1 MLTYQLERVNWTELL
16 ARFSGGRLPGM
27 LALLVVVLIGAQL
40 ADFTWVL
47 VEQLTART
55 EQKQLHTQVPTAGKR
70 SDSRQSVNTVV
81 GYHLFGKVDAVQ
93 ALSKVPVNAPT
104 TNLQLTLNGVFAAGK
119 SDGYAIISEGA
130 RDKQKLYHIGDKVAG
145 ATLQQVLPDHVVLM
159 RNGQYETL
167 RFPQLKQT
175 GLNVRAS
182 AAAPTA
188 RVGRT
193 AAMSQKRTQMLNLV
207 QIIPVNKRG
216 RLTGYRILPK
226 KDRALYN
233 KLGIRPS
240 DLVIAINGISLLDQK
255 NFSKVMQ
262 LLATANQMDIEV
274 MRQGS
279 KQSLSIVLP

>member
-16 ARFSGGRLPGM
+16 ARFSAGRLPGM
-27 LALLVVVLIGAQL
+27 LAILVVVMIGAQL

-55 EQKQLHTQVPTAGKR
+55 EQKQLRTQVPTAGKR

-81 GYHLFGKVDAVQ
+81 GHHLFGKVDAVQ
-93 ALSKVPVNAPT
+93 GVSKVPVNAPT

-167 RFPQLKQT
+167 RFPQIKQT
-175 GLNVRAS
+175 GMNVRAS
-182 AAAPTA
+182 APAAP
-188 RVGRT
+188 VGRT

-226 KDRALYN
+226 KDRVLYN

-240 DLVIAINGISLLDQK
+240 DLVVAINGISLLDQK

>member
-1 MLTYQLERVNWTELL
+1 MLAFQFERINWTELL
-16 ARFSGGRLPGM
+16 SRFSSGRLPGI
-27 LALLVVVLIGAQL
+27 LAMLVVILVGAQL

-47 VEQLTART
+47 VEQW
-55 EQKQLHTQVPTAGKR
+55 VPEAADQQQQAKVPQAGKR
-70 SDSRQSVNTVV
+70 SDSRQSVNTIVSH
-81 GYHLFGKVDAVQ
+81 HLFGKVDVVQ
-93 ALSKVPVNAPT
+93 VASKVPVNAPT

-130 RDKQKLYHIGDKVAG
+130 RDNQKLYHIGDKVAG
-145 ATLQQVLPDHVVLM
+145 ATLQQVLPDHVILM

-167 RFPQLKQT
+167 RFPKLKQS
-175 GLNVRAS
+175 GLNVKSS
-182 AAAPTA
+182 AAPVASPA
-188 RVGRT
+188 VMG
-193 AAMSQKRTQMLNLV
+193 SERTQMLNLV

-233 KLGIRPS
+233 KLGLRPS
-240 DLVIAINGISLLDQK
+240 DLVVAINGISLLDQN

-262 LLATANQMDIEV
+262 LLASANQMDVEV

-279 KQSLSIVLP
+279 KQSLRIVLP

>member
-1 MLTYQLERVNWTELL
+1 MLAYQLERINWTELL
-16 ARFSGGRLPGM
+16 ARLSSGRLPGL
-27 LALLVVVLIGAQL
+27 LAILVVVLIGAQL

-47 VEQLTART
+47 VERWTGETGQ
-55 EQKQLHTQVPTAGKR
+55 QQQHTKVPQVGKR
-70 SDSRQSVNTVV
+70 SDSRQSVNVIV
-81 GYHLFGKVDAVQ
+81 SRHLFGKVDAVQ
-93 ALSKVPVNAPT
+93 AASKVPVNAPT

-175 GLNVRAS
+175 GLSVKAS
-182 AAAPTA
+182 AAPVATP
-188 RVGRT
+188 
-193 AAMSQKRTQMLNLV
+193 AATDQKRMQMLNLV
-207 QIIPVNKRG
+207 QIIPVNRRG

-226 KDRALYN
+226 KNRALYN
-233 KLGIRPS
+233 SLGIRPS
-240 DLVIAINGISLLDQK
+240 DLVVAINGISLLDQK

-262 LLATANQMDIEV
+262 LLATANRMDIEV
-274 MRQGS
+274 MRQGN

>member
-1 MLTYQLERVNWTELL
+1 MLAYQIERINWTELL
-16 ARFSGGRLPGM
+16 TRFSNGRLPGA
-27 LALLVVVLIGAQL
+27 LALLVVILIGAQL

-47 VEQLTART
+47 VEQWVPEAA
-55 EQKQLHTQVPTAGKR
+55 KQQQLAKVPQASKR
-70 SDSRQSVNTVV
+70 SDNRQSVNAIVRH
-81 GYHLFGKVDAVQ
+81 HLFGKVDVVQ
-93 ALSKVPVNAPT
+93 ATRNVPVNAPT

-145 ATLQQVLPDHVVLM
+145 ATLQQVLPDHVILM

-167 RFPQLKQT
+167 RFPKLEQK
-175 GLNVRAS
+175 GLNLKSS
-182 AAAPTA
+182 ARRSAFPVARPAALST
-188 RVGRT
+188 
-193 AAMSQKRTQMLNLV
+193 KRTKMLNLV

-233 KLGIRPS
+233 RLGFRPS
-240 DLVIAINGISLLDQK
+240 DLVVAINGISLLDQN

-262 LLATANQMDIEV
+262 LLATAKQMDIEV
-274 MRQGS
+274 LRQGK

>member
-1 MLTYQLERVNWTELL
+1 MLTYQLEKVNWTELL

-47 VEQLTART
+47 VEQLTTDTVQR
-55 EQKQLHTQVPTAGKR
+55 QQHTQAPQVGKR
-70 SDSRQSVNTVV
+70 KDSRQSVNTIV
-81 GYHLFGKVDAVQ
+81 GRHLFGKVDAVQ
-93 ALSKVPVNAPT
+93 GVSKVPVNAPT

-175 GLNVRAS
+175 GMNVKAS
-182 AAAPTA
+182 AAPVA
-188 RVGRT
+188 RP
-193 AAMSQKRTQMLNLV
+193 AATGQKRMQMLNLV

-226 KDRALYN
+226 KNRALYN
-233 KLGIRPS
+233 RLGIRPS
-240 DLVIAINGISLLDQK
+240 DLVVAINGISLLDQK

-262 LLATANQMDIEV
+262 LLSTANEMDIEV
-274 MRQGS
+274 MRQGN